1 MADGTRSPYLGP
13 HVVGQRVV
21 VRRVVPGETGPTGG
35 PAFTDVLGTCLS
47 WDPCVV
53 ETATGTRVV
62 IPLTEIVSGKPVPPR
77 PSVRLRASVA
87 ECESHVATL
96 WSSVTVTP
104 AGAWQVR
111 SSTSVPRKR
120 ANSCLAIVDPGL
132 PLAEAVAAVRRLSR
146 TGEPLLH
153 VEADS
158 SLEADL
164 RALGSR
170 PAGGESDFM
179 LASLSRALRAAGR
192 PTASADLSPSGNHA
206 SASIG
211 GGCDPIAE
219 AQATVDGDWLGIH
232 EVLVDPGHRR
242 QGLGRAVVAGLLAW
256 GVEQGAR
263 TAWLH
268 VESDN
273 VAARA
278 LYESLGFVEHHRMR
292 YLTLPD

>member
-1 MADGTRSPYLGP
+1 MTDGTRSPYLGP
-13 HVVGQRVV
+13 HVVGQRIV
-21 VRRVVPGETGPTGG
+21 VRRLVPGETGPTGG
-35 PAFTDVLGTCLS
+35 PAFTDVLGICVA

-53 ETATGTRVV
+53 QTDRGTVT
-62 IPLTEIVSGKPVPPR
+62 IPLAEIVSGKPVPPR

-96 WSSVTVTP
+96 WSSVAVTP
-104 AGAWQVR
+104 VGAWQVR
-111 SSTSVPRKR
+111 SATSVPRKR
-120 ANSCLAIVDPGL
+120 ANSCLAVVDPGL
-132 PLAEAVAAVRRLSR
+132 PLAEAVAAVRRVSGPGAR
-146 TGEPLLH
+146 LLH

-164 RALGSR
+164 LALGCG
-170 PAGGESDFM
+170 PAGGESAFM
-179 LASLSRALRAAGR
+179 LAGVSRALRAGGR
-192 PTASADLSPSGNHA
+192 PTASADLSPSGSHA

-219 AQATVDGDWLGIH
+219 AQATVDGDWIGIR

-242 QGLGRAVVAGLLAW
+242 QGLARAVVAGLLEW
-256 GVEQGAR
+256 GLEQGAR

-268 VESDN
+268 VEEDN
-273 VAARA
+273 VAERA